1 MPLEFFIVFN
11 FKVLRQQLA
20 ELNMSPVFVSYVFLL
35 TDGPDGDMMGPDGRG
50 LEREERGFGALG
62 NPTVFGFIQILFG
75 KGEGKT
81 NKARTCDAHN
91 KNSACQ

>member
-1 MPLEFFIVFN
+1 MPLEFFTVFN

-35 TDGPDGDMMGPDGRG
+35 TDGPDMGMMGLDERS
-50 LEREERGFGALG
+50 LEGGERGFGALY
-62 NPTVFGFIQILFG
+62 NTTVFRFIQILFG

-81 NKARTCDAHN
+81 NQARTRN
-91 KNSACQ
+91 T